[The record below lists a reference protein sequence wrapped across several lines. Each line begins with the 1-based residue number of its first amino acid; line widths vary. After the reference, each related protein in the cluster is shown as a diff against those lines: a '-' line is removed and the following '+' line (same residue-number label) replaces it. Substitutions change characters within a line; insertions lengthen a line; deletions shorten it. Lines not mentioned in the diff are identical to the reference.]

1 MATAADSTV
10 TVERGGFPAL
20 GDKVGV
26 VENVIDLATVSA
38 ELVAQGDG
46 VLATGDIIQAI
57 SLPQGTCVL
66 SAGIE
71 ITETV
76 AGATA
81 LDIDMGITVVGAVGD
96 VDLWI
101 DGVDVGSST
110 SYVATDFVAM
120 PAATYSYV
128 IGPGEAGAT
137 SDTIDIL
144 CNTVTGTV
152 TAGKLRVFAV
162 IADVGDLTG

>member
-1 MATAADSTV
+1 MATAADSVKTM
-10 TVERGGFPAL
+10 TRGAFPAL
-20 GDKVGV
+20 GAKLGI
-26 VENVIDLATVSA
+26 VENEISLATVSA

-46 VLATGDIIQAI
+46 VLATGDIIQAL
-57 SLPQGTCVL
+57 SLPQGTVVL

-81 LDIDMGITVVGAVGD
+81 LDIDMGITGVD
-96 VDLWI
+96 VDQFI
-101 DGVDVGSST
+101 DGVDIGSST
-110 SYVATDFVAM
+110 SYVATDYVANAV
-120 PAATYSYV
+120 AAYPV
-128 IGPGEAGAT
+128 QIGQGAAGAT

-152 TAGKLRVFAV
+152 TAGKLRVWAIV
-162 IADVGDLTG
+162 ADVTDLTA

>member
-1 MATAADSTV
+1 MATAADSVV
-10 TVERGGFPAL
+10 TVKPNGWPAL
-20 GDKVGV
+20 GAKVGV
-26 VENVIDLATVSA
+26 VEAEIDLATVSA

-46 VLATGDIIQAI
+46 VLATGDIIQALN
-57 SLPQGTCVL
+57 LPQGTLVL

-71 ITETV
+71 IVETV

-81 LDIDMGITVVGAVGD
+81 LDIDMGITGGD
-96 VDLWI
+96 VDMWV
-101 DGVDVGSST
+101 DGVDIGSST
-110 SYVATDFVAM
+110 SYVATDYVAM
-120 PAATYSYV
+120 PAAAYPYA
-128 IGPGEAGAT
+128 IGPGAAGAT

-162 IADVGDLTG
+162 VAAVSDLTG